1 MAEDDAPL
9 ARQLEQLLVDEGHQ
23 VLGVVSR
30 STDLIAAIEQHRPSV
45 LLLDISMETKTAGLD
60 LAESGDI
67 PEHTAIVFV
76 SARTDEDTMSRVQSI
91 GPSGFVVKPFTAPQ
105 VLAAVRV
112 ALGRVSEPTP
122 PSREELLEQ
131 LALAREVLS
140 RIAQALE
147 RAAPLLATPVEEHRS
162 KLRDIVELGT
172 LSPREREVL
181 HALVSHKRPHAIA
194 RELFISPH
202 TVRNHLKSIFVKL
215 GVHSQTELLGKVLE
229 PRPKR

>member
-105 VLAAVRV
+105 VLAALKPR
-112 ALGRVSEPTP
+112 
-122 PSREELLEQ
+122 
-131 LALAREVLS
+131 LA
-140 RIAQALE
+140 AQAP
-147 RAAPLLATPVEEHRS
+147 APSLI
-162 KLRDIVELGT
+162 LR
-172 LSPREREVL
+172 R
-181 HALVSHKRPHAIA
+181 K
-194 RELFISPH
+194 
-202 TVRNHLKSIFVKL
+202 
-215 GVHSQTELLGKVLE
+215 
-229 PRPKR
+229 